1 MHRRTCLT
9 VVPLIGFLMSAE
21 PVRAQLPAPNAV
33 GVSAGHLHMVVR
45 DPAAHKKL
53 WVELFGAQVVAS
65 GSLELLKLP
74 GIFLILSQGE
84 PTDGSIGST
93 LDHTAFRVRDL
104 AGTSAKLKAAGI
116 PLTRDDSLEIVA
128 TFPDQVKVEFYPAPT
143 LGVPIEHLH
152 VHFYAADVDALR
164 AWYAKHFGAATPTAT
179 NANAMGVPGMSF
191 SFRRTDAA
199 QAATK
204 GRSLD
209 HIGFEVRDL
218 EAFCKKLAADGV
230 TFESPF
236 RDVPGIGLKVAF
248 LIDPAGT
255 RIELTEGLA
264 RR

>member
-1 MHRRTCLT
+1 MRRLTSLT
-9 VVPLIGFLMSAE
+9 VFLLIGFLISAE
-21 PVRAQLPAPNAV
+21 PVRAQLPAPNAA
-33 GVSAGHLHMVVR
+33 GVSAGHIHLTVR
-45 DPAAHKKL
+45 DPAAHKKI
-53 WVELFGAQVVAS
+53 WVDLFGAQVVNS

-84 PTDGSIGST
+84 PAEGSIGST
-93 LDHTAFRVRDL
+93 LDHSAFRVRDL
-104 AGTSAKLKAAGI
+104 AATSAKLKAAGI

-128 TFPDQVKVEFYPAPT
+128 DFPDKVKIEFYPAPT
-143 LGVPIEHLH
+143 LAVPIEHFH
-152 VHFYAADVDALR
+152 VHFYTVDVDGLR
-164 AWYAKHFGAATPTAT
+164 AWYAKHFSAARPTAT
-179 NANAMGVPGMSF
+179 NPNAMGVPGMSF

-209 HIGFEVRDL
+209 HIGFEVKDL

-230 TFESPF
+230 TFETPF
-236 RDVPGIGLKVAF
+236 RDVPAIGLKIAF